1 MSDPGYG
8 SYILSAA
15 EAERNRRTGNAQL
28 MKKLDM
34 QKYGIDTQSETT
46 RYGIDKGAETA
57 ANLLAFEQKKFEAE
71 QAERNRK
78 LNNSME
84 VAGTY
89 ISNQQELQRSAN
101 INEDLKEDDA
111 DTWFSNFRAGDIEAD
126 QYSGITGRVKKW
138 WRDEGFF
145 GEGDSPYD
153 PKYNLT
159 VGGVPINPQ
168 LKDLDL
174 SDNKIT
180 VEELMGP
187 TGYAAQAVDAQS
199 GKTSTKSHLD
209 TLFNYF
215 GKWR

>member
-46 RYGIDKGAETA
+46 RYGIDKSAETA
-57 ANLLAFEQKKFEAE
+57 ANALALEQKKFEAQ
-71 QAERNRK
+71 QAEYNRR

-89 ISNQQELQRSAN
+89 ISNEAEKQRSGN
-101 INEDLKEDDA
+101 VIEDLKQDEL
-111 DTWFSNFRAGDIEAD
+111 EAD
-126 QYSGITGRVKKW
+126 QYSGFLYNTKGGGLFPNLKEAWRGDEAYDEKYGITV
-138 WRDEGFF
+138 D
-145 GEGDSPYD
+145 
-153 PKYNLT
+153 
-159 VGGVPINPQ
+159 GVSVNPQ
-168 LKDLDL
+168 LKDLNL
-174 SDNKIT
+174 TDNKIT

-187 TGYAAQAVDAQS
+187 LGYAAQATDAQS
-199 GKTSTKSHLD
+199 GKTSTESHLD
-209 TLFNYF
+209 TIWNYF

>member
-46 RYGIDKGAETA
+46 RYGIDKSAETA
-57 ANLLAFEQKKFEAE
+57 ANALALEQKKFEAQ
-71 QAERNRK
+71 QAEYNRR

-89 ISNQQELQRSAN
+89 ISNQEELQRSAN
-101 INEDLKEDDA
+101 VGEDLEQGK
-111 DTWFSNFRAGDIEAD
+111 IETD
-126 QYSGITGRVKKW
+126 EYSQTLIGPIKKW
-138 WRDEGFF
+138 WRSEGLF
-145 GEGDSPYD
+145 GPEKGEPGYDSPYD
-153 PKYNLT
+153 PKYNQT
-159 VGGVPINPQ
+159 VGGVPIDPQ
-168 LKDLDL
+168 LKNLVL
-174 SDNKIT
+174 SDNKMT

-187 TGYAAQAVDAQS
+187 VGYAAQATDAQS
-199 GKTSTKSHLD
+199 GKTSTESHLD